1 MVNSLAVLFG
11 GSNSLVLT
19 LSFLSSNIGV
29 LTFSLSKTNINGAS

>member
-19 LSFLSSNIGV
+19 LSFLRM